1 MGDIIML
8 DTFFFKNAV
17 YNLLTGQ
24 SMKVKEEERR
34 ENVTH
39 LEFLGLDYTYVSW
52 IIDLVW
58 LK

>member
-1 MGDIIML
+1 MGEIIMP
-8 DTFFFKNAV
+8 DTFFFLDTV
-17 YNLLTGQ
+17 YNLLTVQ

-39 LEFLGLDYTYVSW
+39 SEFLGLDYTYVSW

>member
-8 DTFFFKNAV
+8 DTFKKKNAV
-17 YNLLTGQ
+17 YNLLTVQ

>member
-17 YNLLTGQ
+17 YNLLTVQ

-39 LEFLGLDYTYVSW
+39 LEFLGLDYTYVS
-52 IIDLVW
+52 
-58 LK
+58 